1 VTTIA
6 INEPPENIDGKRF
19 LAALGVAIAV
29 SAAIGAL
36 TYLALR
42 FLSPSIR
49 TQVIAF
55 LVYTTLVVTL
65 CGFFKPARQA
75 PIGLRFTTLK
85 DLLISIGLMF
95 ATIAV
100 AALFYYLASAVFGN
114 LIGVVRQ
121 VAGFATDAKRL
132 QGQPAAAWVI
142 AIPRGLL
149 LVPLFEEVLFRGL
162 LLSWLRKH
170 LRDNLAVIAMAA
182 LFALEQGLFIV
193 MPYAFMFGII
203 MGFVK
208 LRTGSILNTL
218 AMHSL
223 HNLLL
228 LAVGLRMFWQ
238 S

>member
-1 VTTIA
+1 MTA
-6 INEPPENIDGKRF
+6 IVINAPPEDISGKRF
-19 LAALGVAIAV
+19 LAALGVAIAASTV
-29 SAAIGAL
+29 IGTL

-42 FLSPSIR
+42 FLSPSVR
-49 TQVIAF
+49 AQVIVF

-65 CGFFKPARQA
+65 CSFFKPTGQA
-75 PIGLRFTTLK
+75 PIGLRFTTVK

-100 AALFYYLASAVFGN
+100 AALFYYLASAVFGS
-114 LIGVVRQ
+114 LSGVVRQ
-121 VAGFATDAKRL
+121 MAGFATDAKRL
-132 QGQPAAAWVI
+132 QGQPAAAWII

-170 LRDNLAVIAMAA
+170 LRENLAVIAMAA
-182 LFALEQGLFIV
+182 LFALEHGSFIV
-193 MPYAFMFGII
+193 MPYAFMLGII

-228 LAVGLRMFWQ
+228 LAVGLRMFGQ